1 MGIGGGSNLPRAS
14 GSITPWRCWGEC
26 MPWAIQ
32 AGKGGEKSERAS
44 GEGVREI
51 YFFMG
56 PSWAWA
62 LFSFLISRKG
72 KGRRFGKGF

>member
-56 PSWAWA
+56 RAG
-62 LFSFLISRKG
+62 LGFVFFSNIKEGEGAAFW
-72 KGRRFGKGF
+72 